1 MILACKFSFCFQDR
15 QGNSALHY
23 ATMFWPEDIVSR
35 LLKLGANVG
44 LTNLQGEPPI
54 LNILPSTM
62 ENFLDTV
69 ALSSNKRNPSNENF
83 AINFDY
89 SFLAPLHTKPFNV
102 TGGGKDHVECCPLLP
117 CSNASQPGNGKQF
130 EPKIETEVGRFSR

>member
-1 MILACKFSFCFQDR
+1 
-15 QGNSALHY
+15 
-23 ATMFWPEDIVSR
+23 MFWPEEIVSR

-44 LTNLQGEPPI
+44 LTNLQGEPAI

-89 SFLAPLHTKPFNV
+89 SFLAPLHMKRSNV
-102 TGGGKDHVECCPLLP
+102 GGGKDHVECCPLLP
-117 CSNASQPGNGKQF
+117 CSSASQQASNGKEF
-130 EPKIETEVGRFSR
+130 EAKIETEVV

>member
-1 MILACKFSFCFQDR
+1 
-15 QGNSALHY
+15 
-23 ATMFWPEDIVSR
+23 MFWPEDVVSR

-44 LTNLQGEPPI
+44 LRNLLEEPAI

-62 ENFLDTV
+62 ENFLDNV

-89 SFLAPLHTKPFNV
+89 SFLAPSQTKAFNV
-102 TGGGKDHVECCPLLP
+102 RSVKDDVECCPLLP
-117 CSNASQPGNGKQF
+117 ACSNTGQPAGNRREY
-130 EPKIETEVGRFSR
+130 EPKIETEVGLIS

>member
-1 MILACKFSFCFQDR
+1 
-15 QGNSALHY
+15 
-23 ATMFWPEDIVSR
+23 MFWPEDVVSR

-44 LTNLQGEPPI
+44 LRNLLEEPAI

-62 ENFLDTV
+62 ENFLDNV

-89 SFLAPLHTKPFNV
+89 SFLAPSQTKAFNV
-102 TGGGKDHVECCPLLP
+102 GSVKADVECCPLLP
-117 CSNASQPGNGKQF
+117 ACSSTGQSAGKRR
-130 EPKIETEVGRFSR
+130 ENDPKIETEVGLIS

>member
-1 MILACKFSFCFQDR
+1 
-15 QGNSALHY
+15 
-23 ATMFWPEDIVSR
+23 MFWPEDIVSR
-35 LLKLGANVG
+35 LLKLGANIG
-44 LTNLQGEPPI
+44 LRNLQGEPAI

-89 SFLAPLHTKPFNV
+89 SFLAPLHTKPSNV
-102 TGGGKDHVECCPLLP
+102 GGGNDHVECCPLLP
-117 CSNASQPGNGKQF
+117 CSSSSASQPGIGKDF
-130 EPKIETEVGRFSR
+130 EPKIETEVGR